1 MYGIELN
8 KGVDVISVKKID
20 GKKRVKYMRGS
31 LISEATVRVNQLGEE
46 YFLCQGL
53 RIFLDDL
60 YKRKRKMPER
70 R

>member
-8 KGVDVISVKKID
+8 NSVDVISVREID

-31 LISEATVRVNQLGEE
+31 HIGEATVRMNQLGEE

-53 RIFLDDL
+53 RIFLNDL
-60 YKRKRKMPER
+60 YRKDG
-70 R
+70 